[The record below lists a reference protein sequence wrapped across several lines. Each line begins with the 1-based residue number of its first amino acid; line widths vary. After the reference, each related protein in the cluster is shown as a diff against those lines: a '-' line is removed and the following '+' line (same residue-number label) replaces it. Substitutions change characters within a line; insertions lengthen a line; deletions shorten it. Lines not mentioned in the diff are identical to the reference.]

1 MIKFSLTF
9 SNIRLIG
16 SLVGQN
22 FALQTAKKDRSLTNF
37 YELRFQFIVQTKQF
51 YVKDTSIYLHV
62 WSTISRKCSQ
72 KTT

>member
-9 SNIRLIG
+9 SNIRLMG

-37 YELRFQFIVQTKQF
+37 YELLFEFIVQNIQF
-51 YVKDTSIYLHV
+51 FFVESTSFYLHV
-62 WSTISRKCSQ
+62 
-72 KTT
+72 